1 MNTVIKFPGPSAPI
15 SKPICRGSNVST
27 NRRSGY
33 VICWRSLMAA
43 DWAKSAVK
51 FAGWMRIISL
61 AAYEECAVSYKGR
74 EWTLMRGQLVI
85 STTELGTLLRDERGR
100 ALSKQA
106 TDRLLGWFEREGMV
120 SIQGTPWGS
129 VITVNNYDDYQAA
142 VMAVDTVEPAPEK
155 QAPNEQK
162 ETQLGGVSVGTPT
175 GTLTG
180 THTETPKTA
189 SDMGLS
195 GVGDTPSGVPI
206 GVSTGTTTEQEIN
219 TLKENTKISSS
230 KNADALP
237 DAEVVE
243 SVSAVVEKVRP
254 DAAIQTP
261 SGKFWGTQDDLTA
274 AEFIHGKVLVV
285 NPTAKTPNWAQW
297 ANDIRLMRT
306 QLGYTHHEICSLFKW
321 ANLDPFWSANVLC
334 PKTLRKQWDKLT
346 AKRAGVVRQPAR
358 GDEWDLTKTMTADK
372 LNQLI
377 QEGY

>member
-1 MNTVIKFPGPSAPI
+1 MSTVLKFPGPSAPHNPPQKEARVVADLDDGFTRTANEI
-15 SKPICRGSNVST
+15 QKAKCRLRMAGRELNVLDAVIYST
-27 NRRSGY
+27 YGWNKKQDRLTNTYLAELCDMDPSDVNKALQVLARR
-33 VICWRSLMAA
+33 
-43 DWAKSAVK
+43 
-51 FAGWMRIISL
+51 RIITLEKHGHMKIVGVNKVVS
-61 AAYEECAVSYKGR
+61 EWECSR
-74 EWTLMRGQLVI
+74 
-85 STTELGTLLRDERGR
+85 
-100 ALSKQA
+100 
-106 TDRLLGWFEREGMV
+106 
-120 SIQGTPWGS
+120 
-129 VITVNNYDDYQAA
+129 
-142 VMAVDTVEPAPEK
+142 EK
-155 QAPNEQK
+155 QPK
-162 ETQLGGVSVGTPT
+162 TPT
-175 GTLTG
+175 VQDENPGKNTQKNPGKITQIPG
-180 THTETPKTA
+180 CF
-189 SDMGLS
+189 GLS
-195 GVGDTPSGVPI
+195 NRVKTP
-206 GVSTGTTTEQEIN
+206 N
-219 TLKENTKISSS
+219 TQDNLTKDNIKTSSS

-237 DAEVVE
+237 DAEAVE
-243 SVSAVVEKVRP
+243 SVSAVAEKARP

-285 NPTAKTPNWAQW
+285 NPTAKAPNWAQW

>member
-1 MNTVIKFPGPSAPI
+1 M
-15 SKPICRGSNVST
+15 
-27 NRRSGY
+27 
-33 VICWRSLMAA
+33 
-43 DWAKSAVK
+43 
-51 FAGWMRIISL
+51 
-61 AAYEECAVSYKGR
+61 
-74 EWTLMRGQLVI
+74 
-85 STTELGTLLRDERGR
+85 
-100 ALSKQA
+100 
-106 TDRLLGWFEREGMV
+106 
-120 SIQGTPWGS
+120 
-129 VITVNNYDDYQAA
+129 ITVNNYDDYQAA
-142 VMAVDTVEPAPEK
+142 VMGVDTVEPEPEK
-155 QAPNEQK
+155 SAPNELK
-162 ETQLGGVSVGTPT
+162 GAQLGGVSVGTPT
-175 GTLTG
+175 GTQTG
-180 THTETPKTA
+180 THTETLKSAP
-189 SDMGLS
+189 DMGLR
-195 GVGDTPSGVPI
+195 GVDDTPSGVPI

-230 KNADALP
+230 KNADALL
-237 DAEVVE
+237 DAGGDE
-243 SVSAVVEKVRP
+243 SVSPPAEKIRP

-285 NPTAKTPNWAQW
+285 NPTAKAPNWAQW

>member
-1 MNTVIKFPGPSAPI
+1 MNTVIKFPGHSAPHTPPQKEARVVADLDDGFTRTANEI
-15 SKPICRGSNVST
+15 QKAKCRLRMAGRELNVLDAVIYST
-27 NRRSGY
+27 YGWNKKQDRLTNTYLAELCDMDPSDVNKALQVLARR
-33 VICWRSLMAA
+33 
-43 DWAKSAVK
+43 
-51 FAGWMRIISL
+51 RIITLEKHGHMKIVGVNKVVS
-61 AAYEECAVSYKGR
+61 EWECSR
-74 EWTLMRGQLVI
+74 
-85 STTELGTLLRDERGR
+85 
-100 ALSKQA
+100 
-106 TDRLLGWFEREGMV
+106 
-120 SIQGTPWGS
+120 
-129 VITVNNYDDYQAA
+129 
-142 VMAVDTVEPAPEK
+142 EK
-155 QAPNEQK
+155 QPK
-162 ETQLGGVSVGTPT
+162 TPT
-175 GTLTG
+175 VQDEKPGKNTQKNPGKITQISG
-180 THTETPKTA
+180 CF
-189 SDMGLS
+189 GLS
-195 GVGDTPSGVPI
+195 NRVKTP
-206 GVSTGTTTEQEIN
+206 N
-219 TLKENTKISSS
+219 TQDNLTKDNIKTSSS

-237 DAEVVE
+237 DAEAVE
-243 SVSAVVEKVRP
+243 SVSAVAEKVRP

-285 NPTAKTPNWAQW
+285 NPTAKAPNWAQW

>member
-1 MNTVIKFPGPSAPI
+1 MNAVIQFPGAGAPI
-15 SKPICRGSNVST
+15 SKPISRGSNVST

-74 EWTLMRGQLVI
+74 EWALMRGQLVI

-142 VMAVDTVEPAPEK
+142 VMAVDTAEPAPEK
-155 QAPNEQK
+155 PAPVEQK
-162 ETQLGGVSVGTPT
+162 ETQLGGVSIGTPT
-175 GTLTG
+175 GTLTD
-180 THTETPKTA
+180 THTETLKSAP
-189 SDMGLS
+189 DMGLR
-195 GVGDTPSGVPI
+195 GVDDTPSGVPI

-230 KNADALP
+230 KIADALH
-237 DAEVVE
+237 DAGGDE
-243 SVSAVVEKVRP
+243 SVSVHVDKIRP

-285 NPTAKTPNWAQW
+285 NPTAKAPNWAQW

>member
-1 MNTVIKFPGPSAPI
+1 MSTVLKFPGPSAPHNPPQKEARVVADLDDGFTRTANEI
-15 SKPICRGSNVST
+15 QKAKCRLRMAGRELNVLDAVIYST
-27 NRRSGY
+27 YGWNKKQDRLTNTYLAELCDMDPSDVNKALQVLARR
-33 VICWRSLMAA
+33 
-43 DWAKSAVK
+43 
-51 FAGWMRIISL
+51 RIITLEKHGHMKIVGVNKVVS
-61 AAYEECAVSYKGR
+61 EWECSR
-74 EWTLMRGQLVI
+74 
-85 STTELGTLLRDERGR
+85 
-100 ALSKQA
+100 
-106 TDRLLGWFEREGMV
+106 
-120 SIQGTPWGS
+120 
-129 VITVNNYDDYQAA
+129 
-142 VMAVDTVEPAPEK
+142 EK
-155 QAPNEQK
+155 QPK
-162 ETQLGGVSVGTPT
+162 TPT
-175 GTLTG
+175 VQDENPGKITQIPG
-180 THTETPKTA
+180 CF
-189 SDMGLS
+189 GLS
-195 GVGDTPSGVPI
+195 NRVKTP
-206 GVSTGTTTEQEIN
+206 N
-219 TLKENTKISSS
+219 TQDNLTKDNIKTSSS

-237 DAEVVE
+237 DAEAVE
-243 SVSAVVEKVRP
+243 SVSAVAEKVRP

-321 ANLDPFWSANVLC
+321 ANLDSFWSANVLC